1 MTTHA
6 MNHQQ
11 AIDEHATER
20 YLLREM
26 TSQERHAFEEHYL
39 ECAECLEAV
48 TFGAEFLDAG
58 HHVVREE
65 KHQLATPA
73 VPSWRERFLPAI
85 SGWLRPVPALAFA
98 LVLSLSG
105 IAYQTVAVHRQQ
117 QELASLKD
125 LHPEFR
131 FVVTGESRGAARVVK
146 VTHNTQLSVKVEF
159 APGAEYMPYRADL
172 LSADNTVKYSLP
184 LSVGPNDDSIS
195 FSIPAAGLP
204 AGDYSLVIHQQNKAG
219 GTKDLANKF
228 VLQFTD

>member
-1 MTTHA
+1 MRTHA

-26 TSQERHAFEEHYL
+26 TPEERRAFEEHYL

-48 TFGAEFLDAG
+48 TFGAEFLEAG
-58 HHVVREE
+58 RDVVREE
-65 KHQLATPA
+65 KHELATPS
-73 VPSWRERFLPAI
+73 VPSWRERFLRAI
-85 SGWLRPVPALAFA
+85 SGWLRPAPVLAFA
-98 LVLSLSG
+98 LVLSLAG
-105 IAYQTVAVHRQQ
+105 IAYQSITVHRQQ

-131 FVVTGESRGAARVVK
+131 FVVRGESRGEARVIK
-146 VTHNTQLSVKVEF
+146 VAHNTQLSVKVEF
-159 APGAEYMPYRADL
+159 TPGSEYTPYRADL
-172 LSADNTVKYSLP
+172 VSADNKLKYSMP

-195 FSIPAAGLP
+195 FSIPATGLH
-204 AGDYSLVIHQQNKAG
+204 AGDYSLIIRQENKAG
-219 GTKDLANKF
+219 EAKDLASRF